1 MPEKITYSQEERLLK
16 IKTTLGETELLL
28 EKFSGTEALSTPF
41 EFKVTMLSTDFSVD
55 LKQLLRT
62 PATITIFLADS
73 TERQF
78 NAVFRSLTQAKEG
91 DDIQTE
97 RAKMAI
103 SNPSRDLAVYE
114 AILVPQVWFLSLDAD
129 CKIFQTMSVPS
140 IVEKVLKDN
149 GVTDFQFRTNGAYP
163 ARDYCVQYRE
173 SSLSFIARLLE
184 EEGIFYFFEHTA
196 TKHTMIF
203 ADKSSLL
210 PACPSQPV
218 AEYSFDQ
225 EGWVGQG
232 EEGVATLERIEEA
245 HTGKVALTDYFF
257 EKPSLNLLANLA
269 DDHEE
274 AFDYPGEY
282 TTLADGD
289 RYARVRLEER
299 EALQFV
305 VNGSSRCRAF
315 RPACYFKLTGHY
327 QIGRAHV

>member
-225 EGWVGQG
+225 
-232 EEGVATLERIEEA
+232 
-245 HTGKVALTDYFF
+245 
-257 EKPSLNLLANLA
+257 
-269 DDHEE
+269 
-274 AFDYPGEY
+274 
-282 TTLADGD
+282 
-289 RYARVRLEER
+289 
-299 EALQFV
+299 
-305 VNGSSRCRAF
+305 
-315 RPACYFKLTGHY
+315 
-327 QIGRAHV
+327 